1 MQSFDER
8 EKIVNY
14 GLIHIIDNNKPIRK
28 IFNKANYS
36 KEFHA
41 LYDLYTQ
48 ALTAYNY
55 LYEVSSEP
63 VIFARETAL
72 KIIAHERN
80 RLENIESKTKRSRQE
95 IDDSIYTA
103 LFVIPVIDHFCSDS
117 TNQLAD
123 FLVEEWRETFPKNQ
137 IQRGDFKMINE
148 GFKERRGILDFF
160 RLRS

>member
-14 GLIHIIDNNKPIRK
+14 GLIHIIDNNRPIRK

-55 LYEVSSEP
+55 LYKATKDWNKVLNINIDYC
-63 VIFARETAL
+63 IFPYMYVL
-72 KIIAHERN
+72 SGHDNCSGHYIFY
-80 RLENIESKTKRSRQE
+80 IEY
-95 IDDSIYTA
+95 I
-103 LFVIPVIDHFCSDS
+103 
-117 TNQLAD
+117 
-123 FLVEEWRETFPKNQ
+123 
-137 IQRGDFKMINE
+137 
-148 GFKERRGILDFF
+148 
-160 RLRS
+160 

>member
-1 MQSFDER
+1 MQSFSER

-14 GLIHIIDNNKPIRK
+14 GLIHIIDNDKPIRK
-28 IFNKANYS
+28 IFNKSNYS

-63 VIFARETAL
+63 ETFARETAL
-72 KIIAHERN
+72 KIIAYETN
-80 RLENIESKTKRSRQE
+80 RLEKIQKKTKRSKRE

-103 LFVIPVIDHFCSDS
+103 LFVIPVIDHFHSDS

-123 FLVEEWRETFPKNQ
+123 FLVEEWRKNFPKNQ

-148 GFKERRGILDFF
+148 GFRERRGILDFF